1 MQHAIFLQNQLD
13 QESKSHRVEATSHD
27 RIGSGGVGSGLGGNK
42 AGLQSQFEFDGFIGG
57 DDSYNDL
64 SGELIS
70 IEDTYK
76 EVSQYRKSGGNN
88 DMLTNAA
95 ASASSPNIR
104 AQNNATYEE
113 MKASQHN
120 SEVMKRSMTVIQEE
134 DYEESALAV
143 SHLGF
148 NSHLGKGS
156 PMRRIGQG
164 LNNTTMSR
172 SGNLHNYS

>member
-1 MQHAIFLQNQLD
+1 
-13 QESKSHRVEATSHD
+13 
-27 RIGSGGVGSGLGGNK
+27 
-42 AGLQSQFEFDGFIGG
+42 
-57 DDSYNDL
+57 
-64 SGELIS
+64 
-70 IEDTYK
+70 
-76 EVSQYRKSGGNN
+76 
-88 DMLTNAA
+88 MLTNAA

-104 AQNNATYEE
+104 AQNNGAYEE
-113 MKASQHN
+113 MKHSQHN

-172 SGNLHNYS
+172 SGNLHNYSQTAKVNTGSLNQFQKDDSESNLKSAHNLHNVQQNMGGLTQMIKGHTTASESYGDQTAVN